1 LLLGMIVVSAVLC
14 VTVVQGQN
22 GWGVTYTSTE
32 ICALKGSTVDI
43 HCTYSHPSPSATAE
57 KRFWF
62 TKNQYGK
69 FVDLKTDTNYLDRVY
84 YDCKNKNCTLTI
96 TDLRESDSAEYK
108 FRFILNSIG
117 YTGSPGVILHMV
129 LPLISVSVSP
139 SGQIVEGSSV
149 TLTCSSDANPAANY
163 TWYKENGSQQLQLLS
178 EKTQLVF
185 SSIQSSDSGEYQ
197 CAAENEF
204 ALLSTA
210 VSTSPPDPPK
220 LPSVSVSPSGQ
231 IVEGSSVTLTCSSD
245 ANPAAK
251 YTWYKENQTVHHG
264 MDSIYRA
271 GILTAVGLI
280 VAIFLVAILTCV
292 LLWISLRINLFVIL
306 FFFILPTRRKR
317 ASNQSSKPVERPDT
331 SAQVRSISSSTKD
344 GSTFHTALEM

>member
-1 LLLGMIVVSAVLC
+1 MKACLQVLIIRY
-14 VTVVQGQN
+14 GQKYLSKKLKFNSVLPPSVFVIKIQFLQFISN

-117 YTGSPGVILHMV
+117 YTGSPGVILHVTDLQVQVTRSDPHTAQAELKCLSSCPDGTASYIWYKNGQKMEEDTSPV
-129 LPLISVSVSP
+129 YAGNISHTADSYYCAVKGYETFHSPLVCEFTSQFSTDINIP
-139 SGQIVEGSSV
+139 GSSV

-197 CAAENEF
+197 CAAENE
-204 ALLSTA
+204 LGRNIS
-210 VSTSPPDPPK
+210 
-220 LPSVSVSPSGQ
+220 Q
-231 IVEGSSVTLTCSSD
+231 
-245 ANPAAK
+245 
-251 YTWYKENQTVHHG
+251 Y
-264 MDSIYRA
+264 
-271 GILTAVGLI
+271 IL
-280 VAIFLVAILTCV
+280 
-292 LLWISLRINLFVIL
+292 INV
-306 FFFILPTRRKR
+306 KC
-317 ASNQSSKPVERPDT
+317 E
-331 SAQVRSISSSTKD
+331 
-344 GSTFHTALEM
+344 